1 MAKRDFNRTNVEIF
15 GNSYTINADVPVDY
29 IKKLARYV
37 NDKMEEI
44 SSADRSYDA
53 VKIAILT
60 ALNIA
65 DEFHQLKDMKI
76 GIDGELEKRTRSL
89 ITLLDE
95 GIIGEIL
102 SETPEKK

>member
-1 MAKRDFNRTNVEIF
+1 MAKRDFNKTRVDIF
-15 GNSYTINADVPVDY
+15 GNTYTINADVPVEY
-29 IKKLARYV
+29 INKLARYV

-44 SSADRSYDA
+44 SAADRSYDA
-53 VKIAILT
+53 VKIAILA

-65 DEFHQLKDMKI
+65 DEFHQLKEMKL

-95 GIIGEIL
+95 GLIGEIL
-102 SETPEKK
+102 SGSSDTE